1 MASPDVISLTPHHAK
16 YYAHDLT
23 RRAASGMD
31 RLSMALFDASVDL
44 NPHQIEAALFALQN
58 PLSKG
63 VILADEVGLGKT
75 IEAGIVL
82 CQSWAERRRRL
93 LILCPASLRK
103 QWALELQEKFNLP
116 AVVLDA
122 KAYRQARREA
132 RNPLDQGAIL
142 ILSYNFAHSIRDELR
157 AIRWDLVVIDEAHKL
172 RNAYRPSN
180 KVGQG
185 IRWATEDCR
194 KLLLTATPLQN
205 SLLELYGLSTLIDEH
220 LFGDVDAF
228 RAQYAGAGS
237 DLGALRQRLSAF
249 CKRTL
254 RNQVTEYIRYTERKP
269 VTRPFRPTDE
279 EHALYEKVSE
289 FLRREDSYALPRRQR
304 HLTALIL
311 RKLLASSSAAVAA
324 TLDILRQRLQA
335 MLDERVSGTDDTA
348 DLAELLAENEELET
362 DLLDEILGEDEDT
375 IPGRDTDAP
384 VDRQKLREEIAIL
397 ARLAEEARSIRV
409 DTKSRTLLKALET
422 GFEQM
427 AAVGAARKAVI
438 FTESRRTQEYLK
450 QFLEANGHAGQ
461 VVLFNGSNNGPGET
475 AIYERWLERNQGS
488 DKVTGSRAVN
498 VRTALIEHFRD
509 HASVLIATEAAAEG
523 LNLQFCSLVINY
535 DLPWNPQRIEQRIGR
550 CHRYG
555 QKHDVVVINFL
566 NERNEADRRV
576 LELLEQKFNL
586 FSGVFGASDEVLGTI
601 ESGVDFEKRILAIYQ
616 ACRTP
621 AEIDAAFKALQVEM
635 DEQIRSR
642 LEDTRRAL
650 FEHFDEDV
658 HERLRMRLADAR
670 ARLDRVGRRFW
681 SLTRHVLAD
690 QARFDDDAF
699 TFELVRPPRED
710 IPAGRYHLISRVH
723 PQAEGAGQF
732 LYRLSHPL
740 GEHVLAQ
747 ARDADT
753 PAAEILFD
761 ISRHPTRI
769 AVVEALRGQCGY
781 LTLTRLTIESYEREE
796 HLLFS
801 GFTDAGAALDPETM
815 EKLFQCGGHV
825 AGTAT
830 IPDTVSRRLAAE
842 SERHAQATLSRS
854 LEQNNRYFHE
864 AREKLERWADDMV
877 LSAEKALADTKEQ
890 IKALRRQARQATTLA
905 EQHAIQEK
913 LQKLER
919 QQRRQRQEIFRIE
932 DEIMEKRDQLIDQL
946 EQRLVQRTQAETL
959 FTIRW
964 AVV

>member
-509 HASVLIATEAAAEG
+509 HASILIATEAAAEG

-621 AEIDAAFKALQVEM
+621 EEIDAAFKALQAEM
-635 DEQIRSR
+635 DEQIRAR

-815 EKLFQCGGHV
+815 EKLFQCGGCV

-946 EQRLVQRTQAETL
+946 EQRLAQRTHAETL